1 MFSRSVG
8 YSGQLLSRFSCMA
21 KSKPSP
27 TGSYCERES
36 PELMILACIRLLSK
50 LLSRLLLI
58 YRLML
63 SCSHW
68 SLFSSSS
75 RKSSGTES
83 RPVRSRTYSFKT
95 SCSTICPSFY
105 LKMFICSGS
114 MPCSLVSMASNSR
127 IFRRSFGYIY
137 WSGILASS
145 YFDCIIW
152 LALSLL
158 IAEAD

>member
-8 YSGQLLSRFSCMA
+8 YSGQLLSRYWCMA
-21 KSKPSP
+21 KSKRST
-27 TGSYCERES
+27 TGFYCERES
-36 PELMILACIRLLSK
+36 RELSTLACIRLLSK
-50 LLSRLLLI
+50 LFSRLL
-58 YRLML
+58 LML

-68 SLFSSSS
+68 SSFSSSS
-75 RKSSGTES
+75 LRTSGTES
-83 RPVRSRTYSFKT
+83 RPVQSRTYSFRT
-95 SCSTICPSFY
+95 SYSTICPSFY

-114 MPCSLVSMASNSR
+114 PPCSLVWMASNSR

-152 LALSLL
+152 LTLL
-158 IAEAD
+158 LMLKAIED